1 MKNFLSST
9 KGKIIAGAVTLLLI
23 AGVVVL
29 IILLNTGYRNI
40 RVADLTGTSRVTSM
54 LSVSD
59 VFKGQNLV
67 SGDNVEVFEKSSLT
81 LALDS
86 DKHVAASELTK
97 FSVEAFGAAGKDS
110 RTVIHLEKGTISN
123 EIDNKLLPSESY
135 VVESP
140 NASMSVRGTI
150 FTVNVFFDNAGLCHT
165 VVEVEQG
172 VVEMTD
178 KDSGKVKTLN
188 AGESAEAISRVEN
201 DDNSVI
207 NSGNS
212 TSGGNNS
219 SGNVTYSPV
228 SDFEYK
234 VSGNRIVITKY
245 IGKDEIVYI
254 PAEIEGKPVM
264 SVGGFSETNVTSVI
278 IPDGVQEISF
288 TAFLNCKELTNV
300 EVPDSVTII
309 RNSAFYRCEKLKS
322 VNIPDGVT
330 EIGDWT
336 FCDCKSLTSIN
347 IPNGVTSI
355 GNNAFSTCLGIES
368 ITIPNSVTSIG
379 HSAFATCRGLDSI
392 TIPGSV
398 VRIESLAFQN
408 NNLKSVIIEDG
419 VKEIGEKAF
428 QSCPELTSIE
438 IPDSVTKIEKRAFLG
453 CKKLTNIT
461 IPDSVTIIEDGLF
474 SGCDGLI
481 SVEIPDGVTK
491 IGESAF
497 YDCKELTSITIP
509 DGVTEIGKNA
519 FVYCRR
525 LTSITIPDS
534 VTKIGRN
541 AFDNCTATITY
552 KGNTYTLANYID
564 LYTE

>member
-9 KGKIIAGAVTLLLI
+9 KGKIIAGAVTLAVI

-29 IILLNTGYRNI
+29 IVLLNTGYRNI
-40 RVADLTGTSRVTSM
+40 RVADLTGTSRVTSL

-59 VFKGQNLV
+59 AFKGQNLV
-67 SGDNVEVFEKSSLT
+67 NGDNVEVFEKSSLT

-86 DKHVAASELTK
+86 DKHVVAQELTK
-97 FSVEAFGAAGKDS
+97 FSLEAFGAEGKDS

-123 EIDNKLLPSESY
+123 QIDNKLLPSESY

-140 NASMSVRGTI
+140 NASMSVRGTV
-150 FTVNVFFDNAGLCHT
+150 FSVNVYYDNSGRCHT
-165 VVEVEQG
+165 GVEVKEG
-172 VVEMTD
+172 AVELTD
-178 KDSGKVKTLN
+178 KDTGKVKTLN
-188 AGESAEAISRVEN
+188 AGDKAEVVSRVEN
-201 DDNSVI
+201 NENSSV
-207 NSGNS
+207 S
-212 TSGGNNS
+212 SGGNL
-219 SGNVTYSPV
+219 SGNVSYSPV

-336 FCDCKSLTSIN
+336 FGDCKALTSIN

-497 YDCKELTSITIP
+497 YHCKELTSITIP

-519 FVYCRR
+519 FVYCSR

-534 VTKIGRN
+534 VTKIGRH
-541 AFDNCTATITY
+541 AFDNCTATIYY
-552 KGNTYTLANYID
+552 KGGTYPLGLYND

>member
-9 KGKIIAGAVTLLLI
+9 KSKIIAGAVTLALI

-29 IILLNTGYRNI
+29 IILLNTGYRSI
-40 RVADLTGTSRVTSM
+40 RVADLTGTSRVTS
-54 LSVSD
+54 LLNVSD
-59 VFKGQNLV
+59 AFRGQNLK
-67 SGDNVEVFEKSSLT
+67 SGESVDVFEKSSLT

-86 DKHVAASELTK
+86 DKHVVASELTK
-97 FSVEAFGAAGKDS
+97 FSLEAFGAAGKDS

-123 EIDNKLLPSESY
+123 QIDNKLLPSESY

-150 FTVNVFFDNAGLCHT
+150 FSVNVFFDSEGLCHT
-165 VVEVEQG
+165 VVEVKQG
-172 VVEMTD
+172 VVEITE
-178 KDSGKVKTLN
+178 KGTGNEEIKTLN
-188 AGESAEAISRVEN
+188 AGESASVISRIEEN
-201 DDNSVI
+201 SDNSGVSS
-207 NSGNS
+207 SGNS
-212 TSGGNNS
+212 G
-219 SGNVTYSPV
+219 GNVTYSPV

-234 VSGNRIVITKY
+234 VSGNRIEITKY
-245 IGKDEIVYI
+245 IGKDEVVYI
-254 PAEIEGKPVM
+254 PAEIEGKPVV

-278 IPDGVQEISF
+278 IPDGVKEISF

-309 RNSAFYRCEKLKS
+309 RNSAFCRCEKLKS

-336 FCDCKSLTSIN
+336 FSDCKSLTSIN
-347 IPNGVTSI
+347 IPNGVTKI
-355 GNNAFSTCLGIES
+355 GNNAFSSCHGLES

-379 HSAFATCRGLDSI
+379 HSAFASCWGLDSI

-398 VRIESLAFQN
+398 TRIEQLAFQN
-408 NNLKSVIIEDG
+408 NKITTVIIEDG
-419 VKEIGEKAF
+419 VQEIGEGAF
-428 QSCPELTSIE
+428 QSCSNLTNIEL
-438 IPDSVTKIEKRAFLG
+438 PDSVTKIENHAFLG
-453 CKKLTNIT
+453 CKGLTSIT

-474 SGCDGLI
+474 SGCNGLI

-552 KGNTYTLANYID
+552 KGRTYTNYID

>member
-9 KGKIIAGAVTLLLI
+9 KSKIIAGAVTLALI

-29 IILLNTGYRNI
+29 IILLNTGYRSI
-40 RVADLTGTSRVTSM
+40 RVADLTGTSRVTSL

-59 VFKGQNLV
+59 AFRGQDLV
-67 SGDNVEVFEKSSLT
+67 SGDKVEVLEKSSLT

-86 DKHVAASELTK
+86 DKHVVASELTK
-97 FSVEAFGAAGKDS
+97 FSLEAFGAAGKDS

-123 EIDNKLLPSESY
+123 QIDNKLLPSESY

-150 FTVNVFFDNAGLCHT
+150 FSVNVFFDSEGLCHT
-165 VVEVEQG
+165 VVEVKQG
-172 VVEMTD
+172 VVEITE
-178 KDSGKVKTLN
+178 KGTGNEEIKTLN
-188 AGESAEAISRVEN
+188 AGESASVISRIEEN
-201 DDNSVI
+201 SDNSGVSS
-207 NSGNS
+207 SGNS
-212 TSGGNNS
+212 G
-219 SGNVTYSPV
+219 GNVTYSPV

-234 VSGNRIVITKY
+234 VSGNRIKITKY
-245 IGKDEIVYI
+245 IGKDEVVYI
-254 PAEIEGKPVM
+254 PAEIEGKPVV
-264 SVGGFSETNVTSVI
+264 SVGGFSETNVTRVI
-278 IPDGVQEISF
+278 IPDGVKEISF
-288 TAFLNCKELTNV
+288 TAFLNCKGLTTV

-309 RNSAFYRCEKLKS
+309 RNSAFSRCEKLKS

-336 FCDCKSLTSIN
+336 FSDCKSLTSIN
-347 IPNGVTSI
+347 IPNGVTKI
-355 GNNAFSTCLGIES
+355 GNNAFSSCW
-368 ITIPNSVTSIG
+368 
-379 HSAFATCRGLDSI
+379 GLDSI

-398 VRIESLAFQN
+398 SRIEKLAFQN
-408 NNLKSVIIEDG
+408 NKLKSVIIEDG
-419 VKEIGEKAF
+419 VQEIGESAF
-428 QSCPELTSIE
+428 QSCSELTSIE
-438 IPDSVTKIEKRAFLG
+438 IPDSVTKIENHAFLG
-453 CKKLTNIT
+453 CKGLTSIT

-519 FVYCRR
+519 FVYCSR

-552 KGNTYTLANYID
+552 KGRTYTNYIE